1 MSKGEMCLNP
11 NKDWVISLKKVID
24 KRKTTIH
31 PDALLSTTEGKPNNL
46 NLRCV
51 CTQIHSEPLIPSEK
65 ILSLRVIP
73 AGPHCKNEEI
83 IVTMEKGPVCLD
95 LTKYWEISFE
105 EEIYKR
111 KTTIHPDALLS
122 TTEAGKPKHLNLRCV
137 CPQTHSEP
145 PIPAEKILSL
155 RVIPAGPN
163 CKNEEIIATMKEVQM
178 CLDPTKDWVISLKEA
193 VIHDSKDFLTVSSN
207 GMQEDVVLSTTSF
220 TREKFCVM

>member
-83 IVTMEKGPVCLD
+83 M
-95 LTKYWEISFE
+95 
-105 EEIYKR
+105 IYKR

>member
-1 MSKGEMCLNP
+1 WDSLNR
-11 NKDWVISLKKVID
+11 ID
-24 KRKTTIH
+24 
-31 PDALLSTTEGKPNNL
+31 
-46 NLRCV
+46 
-51 CTQIHSEPLIPSEK
+51 
-65 ILSLRVIP
+65 
-73 AGPHCKNEEI
+73 
-83 IVTMEKGPVCLD
+83 
-95 LTKYWEISFE
+95 
-105 EEIYKR
+105 KR

>member
-1 MSKGEMCLNP
+1 MMKFSTSAFMLHAICTAALLSTTERSSKPMHLRCQCIKAYSGP
-11 NKDWVISLKKVID
+11 AIPSGRIQSLRIIPATPQCKNEEIMIYE
-24 KRKTTIH
+24 RKTTIQ

-83 IVTMEKGPVCLD
+83 I
-95 LTKYWEISFE
+95 
-105 EEIYKR
+105 
-111 KTTIHPDALLS
+111 
-122 TTEAGKPKHLNLRCV
+122 
-137 CPQTHSEP
+137 
-145 PIPAEKILSL
+145 
-155 RVIPAGPN
+155 
-163 CKNEEIIATMKEVQM
+163 ATMKEVQV

-193 VIHDSKDFLTVSSN
+193 LIHDSKDFLTVSSN
-207 GMQEDVVLSTTSF
+207 GRQEDVVLSTTSF

>member
-1 MSKGEMCLNP
+1 MMKFSTSAFMLHAIC
-11 NKDWVISLKKVID
+11 
-24 KRKTTIH
+24 TA
-31 PDALLSTTEGKPNNL
+31 ALLSTTERSSKPMH
-46 NLRCV
+46 LRCQ
-51 CTQIHSEPLIPSEK
+51 CIKAYSGPAIPSGR
-65 ILSLRVIP
+65 IQSLRIIP
-73 AGPHCKNEEI
+73 ATPQCKNEEI

-95 LTKYWEISFE
+95 LTKYWEITFE
-105 EEIYKR
+105 DEIYKR

-137 CPQTHSEP
+137 CPQTYSEP

-163 CKNEEIIATMKEVQM
+163 CKNEEIIATMKEVQV

-193 VIHDSKDFLTVSSN
+193 LIHDSKDFLTVSSN
-207 GMQEDVVLSTTSF
+207 GRQEDVVLSTTSF